1 MADAAF
7 EQYGDDD
14 LLASRCGLDVSMSYE
29 GFEKRFYR

>member
-14 LLASRCGLDVSMSYE
+14 LLASRCGLDVSMSYVP
-29 GFEKRFYR
+29 